1 MVDRAVA
8 YKAVEDTFGKDQW
21 KMEDWFS
28 DNVDL
33 LFSVLEDN
41 AAQQL
46 HDKLR
51 SSRFVCEMVK
61 MHKASS
67 RTHCF
72 ANTHWNNLCWQV
84 QTVSN
89 TGKTMYVC
97 KGFRRPLV
105 RSTGI
110 SIF

>member
-1 MVDRAVA
+1 
-8 YKAVEDTFGKDQW
+8 
-21 KMEDWFS
+21 
-28 DNVDL
+28 
-33 LFSVLEDN
+33 
-41 AAQQL
+41 
-46 HDKLR
+46 
-51 SSRFVCEMVK
+51 MVK

-89 TGKTMYVC
+89 TGQTTYVC